1 MIPCYQL
8 ITTKLLI
15 MKTLLKITLVLF
27 TLSFFQ
33 SCTKD
38 EAPTSEPIAQPE
50 PEIENQTPKI
60 NSQTFEAAENIAD
73 NMPIGEVVASDPDG
87 DALTFSIS
95 TNDDALFEISETGTL
110 SLDDLQ
116 SLDFETAQSH
126 TITVTVNDGTT
137 STEAT
142 VIITVTDVDDTSFVT
157 IWETTND
164 NLTITIPTREGEF
177 TYDYTIDWGDGTTQ
191 AGRTGDATHT
201 YESSGVYTVRIN
213 GVFPA
218 IYIGLDYDYSLQ
230 LQTIEQW
237 GSIEWRSM
245 EKAFARYFGPSILE
259 INATDTPNLTQVTSL
274 MDMLYNTKTFNG
286 DLSGWDVS
294 TIESMEGLFKFSSF
308 NQDIG
313 EWDVSN
319 VTTMDDMFNAT
330 PFNQDISNWNVS
342 NVTNMQWMFN
352 GTPFNQDISN
362 WNVGSVRSM
371 STMFSSTPFNQDIG
385 SWDVSSV
392 QDMAFM
398 FDNCPF
404 NQDINGWEVGNVMF
418 LTGMFRGSSFNQAL
432 DTWNVKNVFVMS
444 RMFKDSNFNQDI
456 SNWDVTNVLGCSE
469 FSQGAPL
476 TITNRPDFTNCTP

>member
-1 MIPCYQL
+1 
-8 ITTKLLI
+8 
-15 MKTLLKITLVLF
+15 MKILLKIALIFFVLNA
-27 TLSFFQ
+27 FQ
-33 SCTKD
+33 SCSKD
-38 EAPTSEPIAQPE
+38 DTPEPEPIAQPE
-50 PEIENQTPKI
+50 PEPENNAPEISAQ
-60 NSQTFEAAENIAD
+60 SFSAVENIAD
-73 NMPIGEVVASDPDG
+73 NIAIGTVEASDPDG

-95 TNDDALFEISETGTL
+95 TNDGVLFEISESGDL

-116 SLDFETAQSH
+116 TLDFETAQSH

-142 VIITVTDVDDTSFVT
+142 VTITVTDVDDTSFVT
-157 IWETTND
+157 TWETSSANETV
-164 NLTITIPTREGEF
+164 TIPTRAEEF
-177 TYDYTIDWGDGTTQ
+177 AYDYTIDWGDGTTQ
-191 AGRTGDATHT
+191 SGRTGDATHT

-218 IYIGLDYDYSLQ
+218 IYIGLDNDYSLQ

-245 EKAFARYFGPSILE
+245 EKAFARYFGLSILE

-362 WNVGSVRSM
+362 WNVGNVRSM
-371 STMFSSTPFNQDIG
+371 STMFSFTPFNQDIG
-385 SWDVSSV
+385 NWDVSSV
-392 QDMAFM
+392 QDMSFM

-404 NQDINGWEVGNVMF
+404 NQDINGWEVGNVVS
-418 LTGMFRGSSFNQAL
+418 LIGMFRGSSFNQAL
-432 DTWNVKNVFVMS
+432 DTWNVQNVIVMA

-456 SNWDVTNVLGCSE
+456 SNWDATNVSNCSE

-476 TITNRPDFTNCTP
+476 TITNRPDFINCTP